1 MNGKGYFDLT
11 ILMKQMDTV
20 VCFMH
25 TSRHSLRST
34 SIHVRQMD
42 SLRSITG
49 RIDKQYNNFTSLPYA
64 ETFMQTKS
72 ADELL
77 INAPL

>member
-34 SIHVRQMD
+34 YIHVRQMD
-42 SLRSITG
+42 LLRSITG
-49 RIDKQYNNFTSLPYA
+49 RIDKQYSL
-64 ETFMQTKS
+64 S
-72 ADELL
+72 LG
-77 INAPL
+77 